1 MQTQSTVPTLS
12 HRRNGIAKIRPGVQ
26 ESKFLVLGTCVY
38 IVTWYLQLG
47 LRIPILGAIR
57 FEFFLGSFLSVFAI
71 LKLLQE
77 PTASPL
83 KKPVLLFLSV
93 LVFYTIFSYDRSQ
106 SWDIFY
112 NRVLKF
118 SMLAAFLAAFVRT
131 EWALKMIVGAF
142 LLAMLKLGQE
152 GFVGWYSGGMI
163 WQNQGIPRLHGV
175 TPLYRH
181 PNSYSG
187 MAVGCLPFIFY
198 LFPVVK
204 KWQQTC
210 LAVLFIF
217 CLIIIIYT
225 GSRTGYVA
233 TALLGLYFWR
243 EKLTRG
249 KIKYF
254 LMGATLIFITFIML
268 PEEYIGRIISI
279 FTLKEAEGSS
289 SQARLQIIK
298 DSFSVFFS
306 NPWGVGVAAFPSVR
320 IEMFN
325 RFQDTHNLYL
335 EILTNLSLPG
345 LIAFFS
351 MVYATIKTNK
361 ILINKNTSNKF
372 VTALSRAIIA
382 FLYARLFLGMF
393 GMDTYEIYW
402 WLAIGLTIATW
413 RVSNSL
419 NSQNPNIPKPIQE
432 VPALSRFDL

>member
-1 MQTQSTVPTLS
+1 MPTVHILS
-12 HRRNGIAKIRPGVQ
+12 
-26 ESKFLVLGTCVY
+26 L
-38 IVTWYLQLG
+38 
-47 LRIPILGAIR
+47 
-57 FEFFLGSFLSVFAI
+57 
-71 LKLLQE
+71 
-77 PTASPL
+77 
-83 KKPVLLFLSV
+83 
-93 LVFYTIFSYDRSQ
+93 
-106 SWDIFY
+106 
-112 NRVLKF
+112 
-118 SMLAAFLAAFVRT
+118 
-131 EWALKMIVGAF
+131 
-142 LLAMLKLGQE
+142 
-152 GFVGWYSGGMI
+152 
-163 WQNQGIPRLHGV
+163 PRG
-175 TPLYRH
+175 
-181 PNSYSG
+181 
-187 MAVGCLPFIFY
+187 
-198 LFPVVK
+198 K